1 MEVLSGRRFG
11 RLTVLDEKISFKNKR
26 NRTECKWLCR
36 CDCGTEKYIL
46 ERSLLYGNT
55 RSCGCLTR
63 ENSAKANSLR
73 LQGMTFGELKV
84 LAVAD
89 NHPKD
94 TRGGVWWHC
103 RCSCGNEIDVLASLL
118 ATGKKTHCGC
128 KADPQYY
135 SVDISDRQFG
145 RLTAKYPLKDRD
157 RKGGVVWHCKCECG
171 NEVDIPY
178 NWLMYS
184 GMQSCGC
191 QRREHEQS
199 LSTYLTHVNGTSLDM
214 IRSKKV
220 PNDNTTGYK
229 GVYLI
234 KGKYVAKIVFQQ
246 KAYYLGTYDEIEDAA
261 KAREE
266 AEHLLFDG
274 TAAHYERWKARAE
287 TDPAWAEE
295 NPLQIFVSK
304 KNTDELSVTFLPQI

>member
-11 RLTVLDEKISFKNKR
+11 RLTVLNEKISFKNKR

-46 ERSLLYGNT
+46 DRSLLYGNT

-118 ATGKKTHCGC
+118 AT
-128 KADPQYY
+128 
-135 SVDISDRQFG
+135 
-145 RLTAKYPLKDRD
+145 
-157 RKGGVVWHCKCECG
+157 
-171 NEVDIPY
+171 
-178 NWLMYS
+178 
-184 GMQSCGC
+184 
-191 QRREHEQS
+191 
-199 LSTYLTHVNGTSLDM
+199 
-214 IRSKKV
+214 
-220 PNDNTTGYK
+220 
-229 GVYLI
+229 
-234 KGKYVAKIVFQQ
+234 
-246 KAYYLGTYDEIEDAA
+246 
-261 KAREE
+261 
-266 AEHLLFDG
+266 
-274 TAAHYERWKARAE
+274 
-287 TDPAWAEE
+287 
-295 NPLQIFVSK
+295 
-304 KNTDELSVTFLPQI
+304 